1 MSDHKN
7 ILEGE
12 DMMTRFSVIAAA
24 GLLPLV
30 GLPAVAAD
38 LPSETHKMLPM
49 SLAVEAAQAGIA
61 ACKEHGWNVSVT
73 VADRSGDIR
82 VMIMGDGARDLTKE
96 VTRRKAY
103 TAALLGISTDE
114 LAKRIAGSGF
124 NPMVYDAN
132 LAQGAGGLP
141 IKAGN
146 ETIGGIAAAGAPG
159 GDKDESCAAAGLAKI
174 QDRLK

>member
-1 MSDHKN
+1 
-7 ILEGE
+7 
-12 DMMTRFSVIAAA
+12 MTRYRLIAALA
-24 GLLPLV
+24 VTGLATLTS
-30 GLPAVAAD
+30 AATRAAD
-38 LPSETHKMLPM
+38 LPSETRKVLPM

-103 TAALLGISTDE
+103 TAALLGMSTDQ
-114 LAKRIAGSGF
+114 LAKQIAGGGF

-141 IKAGN
+141 IKVGN

-174 QDRLK
+174 SDRLN

>member
-1 MSDHKN
+1 MMSRYG
-7 ILEGE
+7 L
-12 DMMTRFSVIAAA
+12 FAAIAAA
-24 GLLPLV
+24 GLLPFTAL
-30 GLPAVAAD
+30 AAD
-38 LPSETHKMLPM
+38 LPSETHKVLPM
-49 SLAVEAAQAGIA
+49 SLAVEAVQAGIA

-114 LAKRIAGSGF
+114 LAKRIAGGGF
-124 NPMVYDAN
+124 NPLVYDAN

-141 IKAGN
+141 IKVGN
-146 ETIGGIAAAGAPG
+146 DVIGGIAAAGAPG
-159 GDKDESCAAAGLAKI
+159 GDKDERCAAAGLAKI
-174 QDRLK
+174 ADRLK